1 MIHGHRVCLYM
12 TQQYSPDPSGLIE
25 AVAVDLY
32 VLVLSPHS
40 VWKDPVP
47 LGFPE
52 ICMWCGSHLKWLHPQ
67 PPALFPSSFSR
78 ISLCLLMPEPFRDLH
93 ENIKKGKKEKKCQ
106 QRSSKQSEGAGTKQ
120 GDVCVAPTTF
130 LLVFIPTAILSSQQS
145 REVGRTSWSMT
156 RNRAED

>member
-1 MIHGHRVCLYM
+1 MYRSVRRSSLIHGHRVCLYI

-52 ICMWCGSHLKWLHPQ
+52 ICMWCGSHLKWLHPR

-93 ENIKKGKKEKKCQ
+93 KNIKKGKKKKKIVN
-106 QRSSKQSEGAGTKQ
+106 RGLPSRVREQ
-120 GDVCVAPTTF
+120 G
-130 LLVFIPTAILSSQQS
+130 QS
-145 REVGRTSWSMT
+145 REMSVWHLLRSCWYSY
-156 RNRAED
+156 RLPF